1 MVKVAIGLSGGVDST
16 LAALLLKEQGYDVV
30 GLSMSFY
37 NKDIP
42 NLKESV
48 NSCYGPKE
56 KGDYKKAQLWAKEQ
70 GIETVILDCSEEYK
84 QIVLKYFKDAYLE
97 GITPNPCIKCN
108 AEMKFGLLLEKAK
121 KEGVDFDVF
130 ATGHYARIVEKE
142 GRYILKKGKDEKKD
156 QSYFLYRLSQE
167 QLSKIMFP
175 LGELT
180 KEEVRQLALAKGLPV
195 AEKKDSQDFYSG
207 DYTDL
212 LEQAPKKGVIR
223 HINGQILGEHQ
234 GFFNYTIGQ
243 RKGLGIAYP
252 VPLYV
257 VELDAQNNEVIVAP
271 KEATFQKACVA
282 NEVVWGGV
290 LRDEKRTEI
299 PVFAKYRSAGKCVSA
314 VLKIKNEQEI
324 EVIFEEEQ
332 SSLTK
337 GQSVV
342 CYTKEDEVI
351 CGGIII

>member
-1 MVKVAIGLSGGVDST
+1 MARVAVGLSGGVDST
-16 LAALLLKEQGYDVV
+16 LTALLLKEQGHEVV

-37 NKDIP
+37 NKDIKG
-42 NLKESV
+42 LKEAV
-48 NSCYGPKE
+48 NSCYGPVEKE
-56 KGDYKKAQLWAKEQ
+56 DYKQVQAWAKQE
-70 GIETVILDCSEEYK
+70 GIETVILECSEEYK
-84 QIVLKYFKDAYLE
+84 QIVLKYFKEAYLK

-121 KEGVDFDVF
+121 KQGVEFDFF
-130 ATGHYARIVEKE
+130 ATGHYANITKKE
-142 GRYILKKGKDEKKD
+142 GRYVLSRGVDEKKD

-167 QLSKIMFP
+167 QLSKTLFP
-175 LGELT
+175 LGKLT
-180 KEEVRQLALAKGLPV
+180 KEEVRQMALERGLAV

-212 LEQAPKKGVIR
+212 LEQMPKKGVIR
-223 HINGQILGEHQ
+223 HIKGTVLGEHQ

-257 VELDAQNNEVIVAP
+257 VELDAENNEVIVGE
-271 KEATFQKACVA
+271 KEATFQNSCLA

-290 LRDEKRTEI
+290 LMEESSV
-299 PVFAKYRSAGKCVSA
+299 PVMAKYRSAGKMVPA
-314 VLKIKNEQEI
+314 VLTKLSHTQIKVVFDEP
-324 EVIFEEEQ
+324 Q
-332 SSLTK
+332 SALTK

-342 CYTKEDEVI
+342 CYNLKGEVI
-351 CGGIII
+351 CGGIIER